1 MRRLLFAPLI
11 ILFCSLSHGQN
22 FEIPA
27 FGTDTTFEMITWNIE
42 WFPKNGQTTM
52 DYVSEIIEDLEVDL
66 ISMQELDDTI
76 AFKSMLSGMNNYEG
90 YFKSGYFAGLAYIY
104 NFGVLEIDSIY
115 EIYTTQPYWRPFP
128 RSPMV
133 MELRFKG
140 EKFIIINNHFKC
152 CGDGILDESD
162 DWDEEKRRMD
172 ASNLLRDY
180 IDANFSN
187 ENVMLTGD
195 LNDDIAESFSNNV
208 FLGFINEPD
217 SYLFAD
223 MDIANGSTN
232 YWSYPTWPSHLDHT
246 LITSATFDEYANEG
260 SGIETL
266 RIDDYFSS
274 WSSYD
279 ANVSDH
285 RPVAIKIYSDLFVGN
300 KELTFQKEYFTCHPN
315 PISGNAKLK
324 FPQVKEDGKAVLI
337 FNIHGELVE
346 KFNLSPNQTFIN
358 WNTSSLPG
366 GIYVASLQCWGTIIA
381 TNKVVILE

>member
-1 MRRLLFAPLI
+1 MRRLLVATFI
-11 ILFCSLSHGQN
+11 IIFCSLSHGQN

-76 AFKSMLSGMNNYEG
+76 AFKSMISVMNNYEG

-104 NFGVLEIDSIY
+104 NFRVLEIDTIY

-133 MELRFKG
+133 MELHFKG

-162 DWDEEKRRMD
+162 DWDEEKRRLD

-195 LNDDIAESFSNNV
+195 LNDDIAESISNNV
-208 FLGFINEPD
+208 FLGFINEP
-217 SYLFAD
+217 SNYLFAD
-223 MDIANGSTN
+223 MDIAYGSTN
-232 YWSYPTWPSHLDHT
+232 NWSYPTWPSHLDHT
-246 LITSATFDEYANEG
+246 LITSATFEEFANEG
-260 SGIETL
+260 SDIETL

-285 RPVAIKIYSDLFVGN
+285 RPVGIKIYSDLFVGN
-300 KELTFQKEYFTCHPN
+300 KEFAIQKEYFTCHPN
-315 PISGNAKLK
+315 PISGRATLQ
-324 FPQVKEDGKAVLI
+324 FPQIKKQGMVILI
-337 FNIHGELVE
+337 FNMHGELV
-346 KFNLSPNQTFIN
+346 KRFDLSLHQTHIN
-358 WNTSSLPG
+358 WDTSILPG
-366 GIYVASLQCWGTIIA
+366 GIYVARLQHWGT
-381 TNKVVILE
+381 TKETKKVVILE